1 MIRAVLFD
9 ATGTLLAPREPV
21 GESYARLARDYG
33 VALSAWR
40 VGDAF
45 GRIFARAEPM
55 VFPEAAPEEI
65 PALERQ
71 WWQRIVRGTFMA
83 ADSTQRFSD
92 FDAFFERLWARFAAP
107 ESWLLRP
114 GSREL
119 LACLRARGLRTGVVS
134 NFDRRLPEIL
144 GALGLATLLDTIVL
158 PSDARAAKPD
168 RRIFALALERV
179 GVTASEAL
187 FVGDDARRDLE
198 GARAAGLHAVDATA
212 LATLSDLRIPGD
224 AEP

>member
-1 MIRAVLFD
+1 
-9 ATGTLLAPREPV
+9 
-21 GESYARLARDYG
+21 
-33 VALSAWR
+33 

-45 GRIFARAEPM
+45 RRSFAQAEPM
-55 VFPEAAPEEI
+55 VFPEATPEEI
-65 PALERQ
+65 PALERE
-71 WWQRIVRGTFMA
+71 WWQRVVRATFLA
-83 ADSTQRFSD
+83 ADSSKRFSD
-92 FDAFFERLWARFAAP
+92 FDAFFEGLWARFAAP
-107 ESWLLRP
+107 DSWLLRP

-119 LACLRARGLRTGVVS
+119 LARLRARGLRTGVVS

-144 GALGLATLLDTIVL
+144 GGLGLAAQLDAIVL

-179 GVTASEAL
+179 EVAAAEAL

-198 GARAAGLHAVDATA
+198 GARAAGLQAVDATA